1 MLSFKPTFS
10 LCLVKLN
17 LVKLKWVTQRY
28 YNDIYRK
35 KEKSFMALSGDFRKA
50 FSLVID
56 FEMYKAYRNLHLLGD
71 KGRQGNC
78 IYYLCVTQSLKMILK

>member
-1 MLSFKPTFS
+1 
-10 LCLVKLN
+10 
-17 LVKLKWVTQRY
+17 
-28 YNDIYRK
+28 
-35 KEKSFMALSGDFRKA
+35 MALSGDFRKA